1 MTSLVLTSKFLLLKQ
16 FISFISLYCIFEII
30 CFFVHLLYGEERDV
44 VAIGNR

>member
-30 CFFVHLLYGEERDV
+30 LLYGEERDV